1 MVAELQSG
9 PCIVMEVSRK
19 DEGPN
24 IVTDFRN
31 LCGPM
36 DPVSTALIVSLD
48 TALLTHL
55 LDIVG
60 HCSTNQT
67 GHTQSQ
73 IRKDKSAKRHTLF
86 RLTGRRRIGGN

>member
-9 PCIVMEVSRK
+9 PYIVMEVSRK

-36 DPVSTALIVSLD
+36 DPVSMALIVSLD
-48 TALLTHL
+48 MALLTHL
-55 LDIVG
+55 SDIAG
-60 HCSTNQT
+60 YCSTNQT
-67 GHTQSQ
+67 RHAPSQ
-73 IRKDKSAKRHTLF
+73 IRKDESTKRYTLF
-86 RLTGRRRIGGN
+86 RFTGRRRIGGN

>member
-1 MVAELQSG
+1 MVADLQSG

-36 DPVSTALIVSLD
+36 DPVSTALIISPD
-48 TALLTHL
+48 MALLTHL
-55 LDIVG
+55 LDIAG
-60 HCSTNQT
+60 HCPTNQT
-67 GHTQSQ
+67 RHTQSQ
-73 IRKDKSAKRHTLF
+73 IRKDESTKRYTLF
-86 RLTGRRRIGGN
+86 RLTGRRRIRGN